1 MHKYTIIHTRSTY
14 TNVHRYVT
22 SGNVYVTGYRITP
35 VMQGQLSPMND
46 AYITGNA
53 LPDILILHTP
63 TRPTHKNVIFS
74 ENIYAINALNST
86 IKKCFSGEHMP
97 RTTVLQQF
105 QFSKK
110 LYHHI

>member
-1 MHKYTIIHTRSTY
+1 MHKYNIIHTRSTY

-53 LPDILILHTP
+53 LPDILILYAHTAYICIP
-63 TRPTHKNVIFS
+63 KKRTYSI
-74 ENIYAINALNST
+74 IYNT
-86 IKKCFSGEHMP
+86 G
-97 RTTVLQQF
+97 
-105 QFSKK
+105 
-110 LYHHI
+110 

>member
-53 LPDILILHTP
+53 LPDILILYAHTAYI
-63 TRPTHKNVIFS
+63 RIL
-74 ENIYAINALNST
+74 EY
-86 IKKCFSGEHMP
+86 
-97 RTTVLQQF
+97 
-105 QFSKK
+105 
-110 LYHHI
+110 

>member
-14 TNVHRYVT
+14 TNVHRYET

-63 TRPTHKNVIFS
+63 TRPTYTCICGVDNH
-74 ENIYAINALNST
+74 L
-86 IKKCFSGEHMP
+86 KCIDERSSGLGCTQYEDNC
-97 RTTVLQQF
+97 
-105 QFSKK
+105 
-110 LYHHI
+110 

>member
-63 TRPTHKNVIFS
+63 TRPTYLPWKFVNVPM
-74 ENIYAINALNST
+74 T
-86 IKKCFSGEHMP
+86 
-97 RTTVLQQF
+97 
-105 QFSKK
+105 
-110 LYHHI
+110 

>member
-63 TRPTHKNVIFS
+63 TRPTLGFS
-74 ENIYAINALNST
+74 NCLLVYS
-86 IKKCFSGEHMP
+86 IKKLKSLEITYIKEMD
-97 RTTVLQQF
+97 
-105 QFSKK
+105 
-110 LYHHI
+110 I

>member
-1 MHKYTIIHTRSTY
+1 MHKYNIIHTRSTY

-53 LPDILILHTP
+53 LPDILILYAHTAYISP
-63 TRPTHKNVIFS
+63 LEICQRPDDIITQ
-74 ENIYAINALNST
+74 YAT
-86 IKKCFSGEHMP
+86 
-97 RTTVLQQF
+97 
-105 QFSKK
+105 
-110 LYHHI
+110 